1 MNGMEAKTLL
11 KETINERGAARVA
24 ADLGYSRTTI
34 SMVLNGKYP
43 SSTEKILKRVVETYG
58 TAIVECPVLGPIT
71 IKKCS
76 HHKRQPFAATNQLRS
91 RLYRACM
98 ECDVEPKPKED

>member
-1 MNGMEAKTLL
+1 MNDVEAKALL
-11 KETINERGAARVA
+11 REAINELGAARVA

-34 SMVLNGKYP
+34 SMTLNGKYP

-58 TAIVECPVLGPIT
+58 IAIVECPVLGPIT
-71 IKKCS
+71 IRKCA
-76 HHKRQPFAATNQLRS
+76 HHKRQPFAATNPLRV

-98 ECDVEPKPKED
+98 ACDVEPQPQEE